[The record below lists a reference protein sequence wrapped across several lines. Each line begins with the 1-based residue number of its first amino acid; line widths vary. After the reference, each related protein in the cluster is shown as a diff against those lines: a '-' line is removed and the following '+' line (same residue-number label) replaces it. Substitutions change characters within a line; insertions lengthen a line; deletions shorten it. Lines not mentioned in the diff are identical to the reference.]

1 MAEAS
6 SNKAYRSPPGGAET
20 VAVFTALVRCGGT
33 LASTLLLLRSGGA
46 PFYPSS
52 HTVFRVGR
60 RVIFLVTSSLATL
73 IIGTIGVLVIVKDAG
88 DNHLLRS
95 SIHLCPR
102 LRHRRDPDVLGAD
115 RAAHAL
121 HVL

>member
-6 SNKAYRSPPGGAET
+6 SNKADSSAPGGAET

-46 PFYPSS
+46 LHQPSS

-60 RVIFLVTSSLATL
+60 RVIFIVTTSLATL

-88 DNHLLRS
+88 DNYLLRS
-95 SIHLCPR
+95 KVSILQ
-102 LRHRRDPDVLGAD
+102 DVFQ
-115 RAAHAL
+115 
-121 HVL
+121 VTT